1 MAPKLPRPYVE
12 DETWDIALRIDVT
25 RARMSVAELQGM
37 LSSLDTLLQQTPYS
51 GAGSDEAQQWVYIA
65 DRLFTPG
72 AGLDEVGMSDLQKQ
86 QANLDADLLDVIE
99 AVRRASG
106 LKRPR
111 MRGEHTFGKSPKPVV
126 LRAEEKPRKPFG
138 RKWGPSGE

>member
-1 MAPKLPRPYVE
+1 MAPRHPRPYVE

-25 RARMSVAELQGM
+25 RARVSVAELQGM

-51 GAGSDEAQQWVYIA
+51 GAGADEAQQWVYIA

-72 AGLDEVGMSDLQKQ
+72 AELEDTEISDLQKQ
-86 QANLDADLLDVIE
+86 EANLDMDICNVIE

-111 MRGEHTFGKSPKPVV
+111 NRGVHTFGKSPKPVS
-126 LRAEEKPRKPFG
+126 LRASDPPRKPFG
-138 RKWGPSGE
+138 RKWGPSSD